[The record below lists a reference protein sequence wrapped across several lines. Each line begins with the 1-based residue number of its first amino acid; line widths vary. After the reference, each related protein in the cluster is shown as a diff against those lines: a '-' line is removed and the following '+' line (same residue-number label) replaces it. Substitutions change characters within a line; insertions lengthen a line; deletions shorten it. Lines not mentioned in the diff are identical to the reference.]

1 MAHIPV
7 IGPRPAK
14 LTATPDRLDGRSAQS
29 AAIPR
34 RGSMLREME
43 LADAPAIFATKRRL
57 GLRKTLAGLD
67 YTRSVE
73 YPVALDLLVP
83 CSARRILEIGSSK
96 LPLALHLASRTR
108 AEVYAT
114 DLDPIVQVQSRYA
127 KQLGI
132 GGDRLRVSVEDARHL
147 AFPDG
152 YFDRVISVSTI
163 EHVQAVEVAATEIGR
178 VLSPGGIAVITVPF
192 SRRPRVQ
199 FLPQPAYAGTS
210 EQDPTFYEYIFDRTM
225 LFERLLE
232 PTGLTVERLV
242 FLGEPR
248 VRLTSLV
255 YNPVIGRILR
265 PLAVGWPWLARLS
278 YRVIDESQVT
288 DGKENIAIA
297 ALRRPA

>member
-1 MAHIPV
+1 
-7 IGPRPAK
+7 
-14 LTATPDRLDGRSAQS
+14 
-29 AAIPR
+29 
-34 RGSMLREME
+34 MLREME

-127 KQLGI
+127 KQFGI

-232 PTGLTVERLV
+232 PTDLTVERLV